1 MREIVGRP
9 TNTLVYTT
17 IREANVSYGET
28 NSWRAWEAHKTHW
41 TALAGTRDEYRAEW
55 ERFGPEKSKIPRVFR
70 KYLAKAELGAIC
82 GEDMN
87 VCFRPSLFAILL
99 CGIIVGGTIRAKA
112 AEEKAAEA
120 FPSAREVLERYA
132 KAIGGKDEF
141 MENDSQHA
149 VGTVQMK
156 AQGISGKLEVWA
168 ARPNKMLMKMSVP
181 GVGDFDTGF
190 DGKVAWMNSALTGPM
205 LLEGK
210 MGAEVA
216 TQADFNRS
224 LHDPAD
230 YTKMEMLGTEEFNGE
245 PCYKLKL
252 VHRTG
257 TESTEFYSQKTGLQ
271 RGVIATQESPLGPV
285 TSTTTITDYKKFGD
299 LLMQSRISQ
308 KAAGVETVMT
318 MDEVDFNKVDPKVF
332 ELPPDVKT
340 LTEQPKEEETKLP
353 KDSKKTAEPK
363 QKKTAK

>member
-1 MREIVGRP
+1 M
-9 TNTLVYTT
+9 
-17 IREANVSYGET
+17 
-28 NSWRAWEAHKTHW
+28 
-41 TALAGTRDEYRAEW
+41 
-55 ERFGPEKSKIPRVFR
+55 
-70 KYLAKAELGAIC
+70 
-82 GEDMN
+82 
-87 VCFRPSLFAILL
+87 CFRPSLFAILL
-99 CGIIVGGTIRAKA
+99 GGIIGSGSIRAKA

-120 FPSAREVLERYA
+120 LPSAKDVLERYA

-141 MENDSQHA
+141 MKHDSQHA
-149 VGTVQMK
+149 LGTVQMK

-190 DGKVAWMNSALTGPM
+190 DGKVAWMSSALTGPM

-230 YTKMEMLGTEEFNGE
+230 YTKMEVLGTQEFHGE

-257 TESTEFYSQKTGLQ
+257 AESTEFYSQKTGLQ

-285 TSTTTITDYKKFGD
+285 TSTTLITDYKKFGD

-318 MDEVDFNKVDPKVF
+318 MDEVDFNQVDPKVF
-332 ELPPDVKT
+332 ELPPDVKA
-340 LTEQPKEEETKLP
+340 LTEAPKEEEAKEP
-353 KDSKKTAEPK
+353 KEAAKDSKKGDEPEP
-363 QKKTAK
+363 KKTAK